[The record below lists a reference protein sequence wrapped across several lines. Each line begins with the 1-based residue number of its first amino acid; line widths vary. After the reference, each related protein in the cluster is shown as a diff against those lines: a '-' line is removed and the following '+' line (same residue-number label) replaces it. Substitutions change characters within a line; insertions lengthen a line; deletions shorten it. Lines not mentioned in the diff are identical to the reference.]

1 MNILR
6 MRKIGADQW
15 TEVEN
20 PMSLQWSLS
29 DLDSEDGNGRNQMG
43 ETFKDRITQKRQ
55 LSCSWAAMEG
65 AKMKTL
71 LSCLNDNFF
80 ELEYPDA
87 LTGKREASVFYVS
100 SKQTPMYRFDPK
112 SDQWL
117 WTGLSATLVER

>member
-6 MRKIGADQW
+6 MKKIGADQW

-20 PMSLQWSLS
+20 PVSLQWSLT

-43 ETFKDRITQKRQ
+43 ETFKDRISQKRQ

-65 AKMKTL
+65 EKMKNL

-80 ELEYPDA
+80 EVEYPDA
-87 LTGKREASVFYVS
+87 LTGKRETSVFYVT
-100 SKQTPMYRFDPK
+100 SKQTPLYRCDTK
-112 SDQWL
+112 TDQWL
-117 WTGLSATLVER
+117 WTGLAATLVER